1 MLVLSRRQ
9 SQEIC
14 LPALGVTIRV
24 QRIGRQV
31 VSLAVD
37 APDHIRVLRAELC
50 SAEIFAS
57 DAEAV
62 PNTILHNVVSRA
74 LSR

>member
-9 SQEIC
+9 CQEIC

-37 APDHIRVLRAELC
+37 APAHIRVLRAELC
-50 SAEIFAS
+50 SAERFAS
-57 DAEAV
+57 DEEAV
-62 PNTILHNVVSRA
+62 SDTIMRNLVSRA
-74 LSR
+74 LPR